1 MKLRSF
7 VTLLLI
13 TLVSFATPAKAQT
26 AVAILNLD
34 NQPKTEAICPEEF
47 GNACAIQAGIS
58 EVRIAA
64 NTLVSIAP
72 TPSINHIVMLSE
84 KDGIAC
90 LVEAEGSANGEL
102 TCGFVDND

>member
-1 MKLRSF
+1 MKFRGF

-13 TLVSFATPAKAQT
+13 TLVSFAAPVKAET
-26 AVAILNLD
+26 TVAVMNLD
-34 NQPKTEAICPEEF
+34 NQHKTEVICPQEF
-47 GNACAIQAGIS
+47 GDACDIQTGIS
-58 EVRIAA
+58 DLRLAA
-64 NTLVSIAP
+64 NTLTSIAP
-72 TPSINHIVMLSE
+72 TPSINHVVMLSA